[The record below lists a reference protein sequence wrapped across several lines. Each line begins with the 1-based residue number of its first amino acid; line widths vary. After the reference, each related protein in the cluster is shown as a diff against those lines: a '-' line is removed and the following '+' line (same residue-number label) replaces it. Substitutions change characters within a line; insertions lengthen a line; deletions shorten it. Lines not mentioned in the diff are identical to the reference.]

1 MYWLGEYLAEINRH
15 KKSIPAG
22 VAWTA
27 LLLSIVWVLMVAESW
42 VPYPSSDFHA
52 KNLIDELK
60 VGRSSQVSFLVA
72 GVLAYSGQKPHRLED
87 EPREQRFINLFVA
100 KGLACSRPD
109 KP

>member
-1 MYWLGEYLAEINRH
+1 MYPPERGRAILSPSKDTFRTHRCIGWGSVSRRLIRH

-52 KNLIDELK
+52 KNLIDESK

-72 GVLAYSGQKPHRLED
+72 GVLAYFSTK
-87 EPREQRFINLFVA
+87 A
-100 KGLACSRPD
+100 T
-109 KP
+109 